1 MAFLKTSIVSFGSKY
16 FQINEE
22 NVLCLMEGV
31 LRFAEGQTGYNGSIK
46 YTVFV
51 NVLPLLHSLVQ
62 KEVAFSAWKDSKNS
76 LSHHLWD

>member
-51 NVLPLLHSLVQ
+51 NVLPLL